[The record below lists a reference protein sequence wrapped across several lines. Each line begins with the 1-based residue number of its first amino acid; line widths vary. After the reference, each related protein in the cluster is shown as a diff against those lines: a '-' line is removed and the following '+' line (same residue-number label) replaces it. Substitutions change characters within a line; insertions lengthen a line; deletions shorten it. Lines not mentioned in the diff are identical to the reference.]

1 MFQPTL
7 PSRSPRRSGVCGSC
21 ICSARGWTLIDRR
34 AVKPIL
40 IFVAAGQP
48 VFLGLMVMQQ
58 DYILFVVTLLAMGFI
73 FGQIPITDAV
83 YPAMCRSME
92 PGTFGQIMLNLLI
105 GASALA
111 TARWMLSGGAGFEGV
126 IQVLALAAC
135 LIVAAALVLPSRSS
149 SSVLAPA
156 AS

>member
-1 MFQPTL
+1 VTGALAAVVYAVAAFAQL
-7 PSRSPRRSGVCGSC
+7 VVGR
-21 ICSARGWTLIDRR
+21 LIDRR

-48 VFLGLMVMQQ
+48 VFLGLMVLQQ
-58 DYILFVVTLLAMGFI
+58 DYILFVVTLLAMGFV
-73 FGQIPITDAV
+73 FGQIPITYAV
-83 YPAMCRSME
+83 LSRYVPDQWRTKVLSVK
-92 PGTFGQIMLNLLI
+92 FMLNLLI

-126 IQVLALAAC
+126 IQLLALAAC

-149 SSVLAPA
+149 SSVLATA

>member
-1 MFQPTL
+1 
-7 PSRSPRRSGVCGSC
+7 
-21 ICSARGWTLIDRR
+21 
-34 AVKPIL
+34 
-40 IFVAAGQP
+40 
-48 VFLGLMVMQQ
+48 MVMQQ
-58 DYILFVVTLLAMGFI
+58 DCILFVVTLLAMGFV

-83 YPAMCRSME
+83 LSRYVPDQWRTKVLSVK
-92 PGTFGQIMLNLLI
+92 FMLNLLI

-135 LIVAAALVLPSRSS
+135 LIIAAALVLPSRSS